1 MCAAYK
7 YYCGKELE
15 NAHSALADTQATYEV
30 LMAQLD
36 RYPEDLKNDVD
47 FLSEFSKMTDNVDF
61 AGRMV
66 YNENREIV
74 FNFGKYKGKKVSDV
88 LRADPGYYSWI
99 LQGDFA
105 RNTKQILTQIRLE
118 QLKA

>member
-1 MCAAYK
+1 M
-7 YYCGKELE
+7 L
-15 NAHSALADTQATYEV
+15 
-30 LMAQLD
+30 
-36 RYPEDLKNDVD
+36 
-47 FLSEFSKMTDNVDF
+47 
-61 AGRMV
+61 
-66 YNENREIV
+66 I
-74 FNFGKYKGKKVSDV
+74 FGKYKGKKVSDV